1 MTGYTCLHVDLLKI
15 VLSYIY
21 ILVLRLETLNEKNI
35 GMYSCHQTV
44 SIEIKN
50 VVKGYVCRE
59 LKNIL
64 YLLDDDNKC
73 EILPNFF
80 SIQILVCMHYSNQKK
95 DHMPTQI
102 FIVVVQNS
110 SLKFLWENRLFG
122 AVNTKFI
129 VCLQKHL

>member
-1 MTGYTCLHVDLLKI
+1 MWNSTKFD
-15 VLSYIY
+15 
-21 ILVLRLETLNEKNI
+21 
-35 GMYSCHQTV
+35 V
-44 SIEIKN
+44 SK
-50 VVKGYVCRE
+50 
-59 LKNIL
+59 
-64 YLLDDDNKC
+64 
-73 EILPNFF
+73 FF
-80 SIQILVCMHYSNQKK
+80 FQYRFLVCMHYSNQKK